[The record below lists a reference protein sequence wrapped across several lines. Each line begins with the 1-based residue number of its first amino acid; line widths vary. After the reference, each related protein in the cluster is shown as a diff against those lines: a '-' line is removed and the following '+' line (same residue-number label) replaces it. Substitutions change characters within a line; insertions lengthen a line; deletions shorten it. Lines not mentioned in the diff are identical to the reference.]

1 MIPEFVFSDTIY
13 PVFKYSFSAEQYS
26 SPFIELY
33 FVSIIF
39 FPCESSTPYSPS
51 FLTNIHPGLF
61 GRLATDSYIASVNL
75 FPS

>member
-39 FPCESSTPYSPS
+39 FDVGFFSG
-51 FLTNIHPGLF
+51 I
-61 GRLATDSYIASVNL
+61 
-75 FPS
+75 